1 MGLGN
6 IGKTFGQISGG
17 LSGGG
22 FISGAIGGEV
32 GKLLG
37 DSLGDLPGLF
47 DDKTTASSVST
58 VNLRNFEDLIKGQSG
73 LAADAYDVQTGGLE
87 NLRNLLTRGGTA
99 QIEGDID
106 AARSAQLSLAQML
119 QQAQS
124 GPSSQNVVSA
134 QNFANSIFAPQE
146 QAMRQQFK
154 QSETETSR
162 LAARLGR
169 QVDDPILRAK
179 LAESQAVQMG
189 QLGAQKGAFTAQ
201 TAQGFQNQALQMQN
215 QLAQVRGGLATQ
227 ALQNRQT
234 LMGMGQSLLNQE
246 RQFRLNTATRTGNA
260 TQTQQGGWGDVIGA
274 ATGIAGTFM
283 GLGK

>member
-1 MGLGN
+1 MGLFG
-6 IGKTFGQISGG
+6 GKGG
-17 LSGGG
+17 LGGMVSSMVPGGALSGLAG
-22 FISGAIGGEV
+22 
-32 GKLLG
+32 
-37 DSLGDLPGLF
+37 GLF
-47 DDKTTASSVST
+47 GEGYDAFDDVIDQSSTST
-58 VNLRNFEDLIKGQSG
+58 VNLRDFEDLTKGQSG

-99 QIEGDID
+99 QVEGDID
-106 AARSAQLSLAQML
+106 AARGAQLSLAQML

-124 GPSSQNVVSA
+124 GPSSQNLVDA
-134 QNFANSIFAPQE
+134 QGFANSIFKPQE
-146 QAMRQQFK
+146 LALQQQFK

-179 LAESQAVQMG
+179 LAESQAVQSA

-227 ALQNRQT
+227 ALQNRQA

-246 RQFRLNTATRTGNA
+246 RQFRLNTATRTGN
-260 TQTQQGGWGDVIGA
+260 QQQIQQGGFGDAFGA
-274 ATGIAGTFM
+274 VLGVAGVGAKFAGM
-283 GLGK
+283 G